1 MEATHKVPSVPDH
14 SEDRRRQILRAAM
27 TCFARRGFHLTT
39 MNDISVEAQISVGLI
54 YRYFE
59 NKDAVITFMASEHL
73 DDLRRVLEQARR
85 APTLF
90 EALELVSIRHCE
102 EQPEHLHLSLVL
114 DLFAEAARNEQV
126 RVLVRNVTKFF
137 VESVT
142 DSQFLR
148 SRYVATKT
156 SRADDHINT
165 WSNSIQPSLRR
176 GATRL
181 YGEYRTRRLVL
192 EAWDKLEGVQVSDVM
207 SQVSENEPVA
217 VYQVPDA
224 RLGCDGQGRA
234 SPRTEGGSETGG
246 L

>member
-54 YRYFE
+54 YRYFDS
-59 NKDAVITFMASEHL
+59 KDAVITFMASEHL

-126 RVLVRNVTKFF
+126 RVLLRDVTQFF
-137 VESVT
+137 IESVT
-142 DSQFLR
+142 DLIAASDE
-148 SRYVATKT
+148 AKT
-156 SRADDHINT
+156 A
-165 WSNSIQPSLRR
+165 PP
-176 GATRL
+176 G
-181 YGEYRTRRLVL
+181 LV
-192 EAWDKLEGVQVSDVM
+192 
-207 SQVSENEPVA
+207 
-217 VYQVPDA
+217 
-224 RLGCDGQGRA
+224 
-234 SPRTEGGSETGG
+234 PRTAAEIIVDSTRGMMIRAIADSSTLTATQIRERQLAMLCT
-246 L
+246 LWPLLFSRNAPPARVEQVQS